1 MDSRKR
7 CSCFHWFPTDFFKGL
22 TRSVL
27 CSVAY
32 VHLGISILSFFSFM
46 LFSLSFVIFFA
57 NPLVRLGPHS
67 SCIVRLAFIEKIENT
82 KILFF
87 WCDIVRQQ
95 IDWLWFWEKE
105 NSLVPAKASLW
116 TLTFIFYWADF
127 GTSQDKH
134 GTLEWILKKI
144 RFSREELRNGFLPLA
159 SCQTSPQHATTPII
173 PTPTIPSLSFHKLT
187 MQTPHP
193 TLSLEVDPC

>member
-32 VHLGISILSFFSFM
+32 VRLGISISSYFNFM
-46 LFSLSFVIFFA
+46 LFAFSFVICFA
-57 NPLVRLGPHS
+57 NPLVRLGPHR
-67 SCIVRLAFIEKIENT
+67 SCIVRLAFIEKQ
-82 KILFF
+82 KIQKYGSFGVIF
-87 WCDIVRQQ
+87 WDSDQ
-95 IDWLWFWEKE
+95 IDFDSKRVKKFI
-105 NSLVPAKASLW
+105 VPAKASLW
-116 TLTFIFYWADF
+116 TLTFIFCRADF

-144 RFSREELRNGFLPLA
+144 CFSREELRNGFLPLA
-159 SCQTSPQHATTPII
+159 SCQMSPQQ
-173 PTPTIPSLSFHKLT
+173 KWR
-187 MQTPHP
+187 
-193 TLSLEVDPC
+193 